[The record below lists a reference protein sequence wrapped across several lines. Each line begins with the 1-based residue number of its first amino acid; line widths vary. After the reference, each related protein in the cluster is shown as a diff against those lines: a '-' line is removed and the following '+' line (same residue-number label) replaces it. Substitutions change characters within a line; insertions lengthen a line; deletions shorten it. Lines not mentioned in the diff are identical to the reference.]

1 MSLDIFSLAGRTA
14 LVTGSSMGIGYTLAR
29 GLARAGASVVLNAR
43 RADLLAAAADRLRA
57 EGLDVHALAFDVTD
71 NDAVEAAVARIE
83 AEIAPLDI
91 VVNNAG
97 MQLRKPVGEW
107 SPEEWHRII
116 DTNLTSAWFV
126 SRAVGMRML
135 ERGAGKVI
143 FVCSAQ
149 SELGRRTIVPYT
161 ASKGGVRMMVR
172 GLCAEWAGSGIQVNG
187 VGPGYFATE
196 LTSALVADKDFDT
209 WLRGRI
215 PAARWGD
222 PEELVGACVFLASP
236 ASSYVNGQIVYVDG
250 GLLAAI

>member
-1 MSLDIFSLAGRTA
+1 MSLDPFRLDGRIA
-14 LVTGSSMGIGYTLAR
+14 LVTGSSMGIGHTLAR
-29 GLARAGASVVLNAR
+29 GLGRAGAAVVLNAR
-43 RADLLAAAADRLRA
+43 RAEPLDAAAGRLRA
-57 EGLDVHALAFDVTD
+57 EGLIAHVYPFDVTD

-83 AEIAPLDI
+83 DEVGPIDI

-97 MQLRKPVGEW
+97 MQLRKPVAEW
-107 SPEEWHRII
+107 TPEEWHRII

-135 ERGAGKVI
+135 GRGAGKVI
-143 FVCSAQ
+143 FICSAQ

-196 LTSALVADKDFDT
+196 LTSALVADRDFDA

-222 PEELVGACVFLASP
+222 PEELVGACVFLASA

>member
-1 MSLDIFSLAGRTA
+1 MSLELFSLAGRTA

-29 GLARAGASVVLNAR
+29 GLGQAGATVVLNAR
-43 RADLLAAAADRLRA
+43 RVDLLDAAADRLRA
-57 EGLDVHALAFDVTD
+57 EGLTVHSYAFDVTD
-71 NDAVEAAVARIE
+71 NAAVEAAVARIE
-83 AEIAPLDI
+83 DEVGPVDI

-97 MQLRKPVGEW
+97 MQLRKPVAEW

-149 SELGRRTIVPYT
+149 SELGRKTIVPYT
-161 ASKGGVRMMVR
+161 ASKGGMRMMVR

-196 LTSALVADKDFDT
+196 LTSALVADKEFDA

-222 PEELVGACVFLASP
+222 PAELVGACVFLASP

>member
-1 MSLDIFSLAGRTA
+1 MSLDLFSLAGRTA
-14 LVTGSSMGIGYTLAR
+14 LVTGSSMGIGFTLAR
-29 GLARAGASVVLNAR
+29 GLGRAGATVVINAR
-43 RADLLAAAADRLRA
+43 REDRLAAAAAELRA
-57 EGLDVHALAFDVTD
+57 AGLTVHALPFDVTD
-71 NDAVEAAVARIE
+71 NAAVEAAVARIE
-83 AEIAPLDI
+83 DEVGPIDI
-91 VVNNAG
+91 LVNNAG
-97 MQLRKPVGEW
+97 MQLRKPVAEW

-116 DTNLTSAWFV
+116 DTNLTSAWFM

-135 ERGAGKVI
+135 ARGEGKVI
-143 FVCSAQ
+143 FICSAQ

-161 ASKGGVRMMVR
+161 ASKGGLRMMVR

-196 LTSALVADKDFDT
+196 LTSALVADQDFDT

-236 ASSYVNGQIVYVDG
+236 ASSYVNGQVVYVDG

>member
-1 MSLDIFSLAGRTA
+1 MSTDLFRLDGRTA
-14 LVTGSSMGIGYTLAR
+14 LVTGSSMGLGYTLAR
-29 GLARAGASVVLNAR
+29 GLGRAGATLVLNAR
-43 RADLLAAAADRLRA
+43 RENLLADAAGRLRA
-57 EGLDVHALAFDVTD
+57 EGMTVHHYAFDVTD
-71 NDAVEAAVARIE
+71 NAAVEAAVARIE
-83 AEIAPLDI
+83 AEVGPIDI
-91 VVNNAG
+91 LVNNAG
-97 MQLRKPVGEW
+97 MQLRKPVAEW

-116 DTNLTSAWFV
+116 DTNLTSAWFM

-143 FVCSAQ
+143 QICSAQ

-161 ASKGGVRMMVR
+161 ASKGGLRMMVR

-187 VGPGYFATE
+187 IGPGYFATE
-196 LTSALVADKDFDT
+196 LTSALVADKEFDA

-222 PEELVGACVFLASP
+222 PEELVGACVFLASA

-250 GLLAAI
+250 GLLASI